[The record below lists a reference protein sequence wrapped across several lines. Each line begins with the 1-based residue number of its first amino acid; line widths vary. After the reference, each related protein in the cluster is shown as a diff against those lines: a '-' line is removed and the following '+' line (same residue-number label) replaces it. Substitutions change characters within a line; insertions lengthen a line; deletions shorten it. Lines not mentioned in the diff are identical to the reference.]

1 MSSQKL
7 LTLALILAWP
17 ALMICSFPGAAL
29 SQESLP
35 TVSAKEFW
43 QELEADRPQAEAKYL
58 GRTLN
63 YTGVVVET
71 GTSIY
76 LTPNVMLSDRPD
88 GPAYVICVLPRA
100 DAGRLSEFTKGEQVT
115 MTGRVYRGK
124 SGGGVVVKE
133 CRRVDEK
140 R

>member
-1 MSSQKL
+1 MRFPHSYLPVVLIAL
-7 LTLALILAWP
+7 LLSVAGP
-17 ALMICSFPGAAL
+17 AVAQEPG
-29 SQESLP
+29 Q
-35 TVSAKEFW
+35 TISAE
-43 QELEADRPQAEAKYL
+43 ELQRQFENDRQTAEATFIGK
-58 GRTLN
+58 TLN
-63 YTGVVVET
+63 YTGVVVGT
-71 GTSIY
+71 GMSIY